1 MKKKVN
7 LTIVLDSDEEILEF
21 NNWIRHYVEVK
32 RFIILT
38 DTKELYENDSYFRD
52 ISKRYYKLKKI
63 RNDYINKKK

>member
-7 LTIVLDSDEEILEF
+7 LTIVLDSDEEVLEF

-32 RFIILT
+32 DFIILT

-52 ISKRYYKLKKI
+52 ISKRYYKLKEI